1 MMLQQENN
9 KSLLLVSLVI
19 LISRIPYLFSGY
31 GSEEDAWGLILVARN
46 ISLTGIYEVS
56 RLPGHPVQEL
66 LLAQM
71 WELPSWLLNLFT
83 ALISSISIL
92 FFMLTLRLM
101 SIRNVIPAGIAMAF
115 VPVFYINS
123 TNIMDYTWALS
134 LVIIAMHQV
143 VNRNIVTAAIIL
155 GIACGFR
162 ITAGAMVIPFAALI
176 YLQDKSIKK
185 VFILGAVTS
194 MVALICYLPAFYVY
208 GSEFFTYYEYF
219 PYPPFLKNV
228 YKGTVG
234 AWGLPGMV
242 AVTGAVAVSFLS
254 WKKMKDEHREKYM
267 PILIMCAL
275 AMLLYTYSFLKI
287 PQKSAFV
294 LPMIPFIIIFLAIF
308 LSRKMMLA
316 FAGAMIISCFF
327 VGINLDDPLR
337 GSKASPLA
345 LRTKIGNTPVSVD
358 LLSGMV
364 IADDTKRKQKINYAK
379 SIVKK
384 LESTKTKTVIIAGW
398 WQNELNYFALKNPNT
413 NVSHLYYADENQL
426 RDSILTGNKI
436 YYLPEQD
443 FYNDLRFQKKF
454 TNEIAEAFE

>member
-1 MMLQQENN
+1 MLQQENN
-9 KSLLLVSLVI
+9 KSLILVTLVI
-19 LISRIPYLFSGY
+19 LISRIPFLFSGY
-31 GSEEDAWGLILVARN
+31 GSEEDAWGLILTARN
-46 ISLTGIYEVS
+46 ISLTGVYEVS

-66 LLAQM
+66 LLAQI
-71 WELPSWLLNLFT
+71 WELPSWLLNLIT
-83 ALISSISIL
+83 AIVSSIGIL

-101 SIRNVIPAGIAMAF
+101 NIRNVIPAGVALAF

-134 LVIIAMHQV
+134 LVMIAMHQV
-143 VNRNIVTAAIIL
+143 VKRNIITAAIIL

-176 YLQDKSIKK
+176 YFQDKSLIKTF
-185 VFILGAVTS
+185 VLGAITS
-194 MVALICYLPAFYVY
+194 IVALVCYLPAFYVY

-234 AWGLPGMV
+234 AWGLPGMAAV
-242 AVTGAVAVSFLS
+242 ALAVAVSFLN
-254 WKKMKDEHREKYM
+254 WKKMKHEQREKYM
-267 PILIMCAL
+267 PILIMCG
-275 AMLLYTYSFLKI
+275 MSILLYTYSFLKI

-294 LPMIPFIIIFLAIF
+294 LPMIPFIFIIFSIF
-308 LSRKMMLA
+308 LSRKMMMA
-316 FAGAMIISCFF
+316 FAGAMIISSFF

-345 LRTKIGNTPVSVD
+345 FRTKIGTTPVSVD

-364 IADDTKRKQKINYAK
+364 IADDTKRNQKIKYAK
-379 SIVKK
+379 NITKK
-384 LESTKTKTVIIAGW
+384 LGSTKEKTVIIAGW

-413 NVSHLYYADENQL
+413 NVSYLYYVDENQL